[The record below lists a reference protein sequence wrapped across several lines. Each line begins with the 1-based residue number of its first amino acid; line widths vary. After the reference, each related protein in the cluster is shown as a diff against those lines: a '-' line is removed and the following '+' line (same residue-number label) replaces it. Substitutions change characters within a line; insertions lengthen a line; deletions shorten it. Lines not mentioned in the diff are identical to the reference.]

1 MILYKY
7 VVNICLI
14 RARFCRNGI
23 PLTLYYT
30 GRYLYHKLSRE
41 SIVRVTGSETFF
53 MAQQA
58 QLRMP
63 TGISSLDPIID
74 GGVPMGSVIL
84 LLGDV
89 GGGNYEFVY
98 SSIVNTLN
106 AVSPA
111 ADAGAHHTPQINYT
125 TFTRTSEDVKQEIS
139 KSFPME
145 DAAKLKEKIRFDD
158 LSEIYF
164 ENSVVP
170 DDWYSHGD
178 IIKRLQKRADHA
190 GILAQLSTTLNKAE
204 PNSLIVI
211 DSITDIATQCTS
223 SHLWQNL
230 TGLLRGLQRI
240 SKQRNL
246 TVYLLLTRGILKE
259 VEEREIAD
267 IVDAVLLFRWE
278 ESTGAR
284 RQRVMYFEKFRGVM
298 THLEERDLVK
308 FAVRISKSGGFE
320 VSNIRVVI

>member
-1 MILYKY
+1 M
-7 VVNICLI
+7 V
-14 RARFCRNGI
+14 
-23 PLTLYYT
+23 
-30 GRYLYHKLSRE
+30 
-41 SIVRVTGSETFF
+41 
-53 MAQQA
+53 QQA
-58 QLRMP
+58 VQRMP

-74 GGVPMGSVIL
+74 GGVPVGSVIL
-84 LLGDV
+84 LLGDI

-106 AVSPA
+106 AGGSAP
-111 ADAGAHHTPQINYT
+111 DPGASRPPQIHYT
-125 TFTRTSEDVKQEIS
+125 TFTRTSDDVRHEIA

-145 DAAKLKEKIRFDD
+145 DATKLKEKIRFDD

-178 IIKRLQKRADHA
+178 IITRLQKRADHA
-190 GILAQLSTTLNKAE
+190 GILAQLSTSLNAAE
-204 PNSLIVI
+204 PNSLIII

-246 TVYLLLTRGILKE
+246 TAYLLLTRGILKE

-278 ESTGAR
+278 ESSGAR
-284 RQRVMYFEKFRGVM
+284 RQRIMYFEKFRGVM

-308 FAVRISKSGGFE
+308 FAVRISTSGGFE